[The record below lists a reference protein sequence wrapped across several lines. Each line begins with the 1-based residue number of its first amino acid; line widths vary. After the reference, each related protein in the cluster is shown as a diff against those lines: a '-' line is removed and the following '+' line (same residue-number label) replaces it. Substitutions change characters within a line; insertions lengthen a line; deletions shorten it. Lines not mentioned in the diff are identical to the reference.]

1 MEKIQDIY
9 NNEDVH
15 TINYLTVMIIGKT
28 GTGKSTLVNN
38 MLKLKGGKKAKT
50 GWGDRI
56 TTETTIYKNKEVP
69 YIRLVDTVGIELS
82 GGFDAINI
90 GIEASHFIKNQISLN
105 NVNDFVHCIWYCIS
119 SNRFEGPEVE
129 LVNNLINTIES
140 SKIPLIIVM
149 TQSDNIIKI
158 KGMKEKIKK
167 KNFENII
174 DILAEDIESPGG
186 GVIKSYG
193 LDKLMNLNLKL
204 CKGAFDMDMKQVMIK
219 NLKQEIKNKLFSN
232 HKNNKIKIIQRMK
245 YDIVKNE
252 QANHNLEQY
261 INNIYYYIVFYFL
274 NNNKLGSDSS
284 KLIRDCDFN
293 KHRRNF
299 FLFCQ
304 EYENKIISNELPYF
318 ANIFLNIQA
327 KIEKE
332 KGYNV
337 EICNKRDYDDFIN
350 TTKKFLFDNFNIFAS
365 KFYIYFVL
373 TNVIGKLTTS
383 FEDELNFI
391 VENIMTNKEIINSI
405 HNCFY
410 KKFSDFEKR
419 VKNYPSLSGKTY
431 NNYNSIYEEEEKPWM
446 EQYEN

>member
-1 MEKIQDIY
+1 
-9 NNEDVH
+9 
-15 TINYLTVMIIGKT
+15 
-28 GTGKSTLVNN
+28 
-38 MLKLKGGKKAKT
+38 
-50 GWGDRI
+50 
-56 TTETTIYKNKEVP
+56 
-69 YIRLVDTVGIELS
+69 
-82 GGFDAINI
+82 
-90 GIEASHFIKNQISLN
+90 
-105 NVNDFVHCIWYCIS
+105 
-119 SNRFEGPEVE
+119 
-129 LVNNLINTIES
+129 
-140 SKIPLIIVM
+140 
-149 TQSDNIIKI
+149 
-158 KGMKEKIKK
+158 
-167 KNFENII
+167 
-174 DILAEDIESPGG
+174 
-186 GVIKSYG
+186 
-193 LDKLMNLNLKL
+193 
-204 CKGAFDMDMKQVMIK
+204 
-219 NLKQEIKNKLFSN
+219 
-232 HKNNKIKIIQRMK
+232 MK

-261 INNIYYYIVFYFL
+261 INNIYYYIIFYFL
-274 NNNKLGSDSS
+274 NNNKLGNDSS